1 MFLGPK
7 GRAVFGSGSPISLAL
22 VHVYKCMYIV
32 HINIYS
38 NLTCADISELRF
50 ARQALDETAKEKA
63 KMEMG
68 YNTASTENKELRD
81 QVKEKVKSNL

>member
-1 MFLGPK
+1 M
-7 GRAVFGSGSPISLAL
+7 
-22 VHVYKCMYIV
+22 
-32 HINIYS
+32 
-38 NLTCADISELRF
+38 RF

-81 QVKEKVKSNL
+81 QVKEKVKPFIYHSVSDPDPCGSVSM